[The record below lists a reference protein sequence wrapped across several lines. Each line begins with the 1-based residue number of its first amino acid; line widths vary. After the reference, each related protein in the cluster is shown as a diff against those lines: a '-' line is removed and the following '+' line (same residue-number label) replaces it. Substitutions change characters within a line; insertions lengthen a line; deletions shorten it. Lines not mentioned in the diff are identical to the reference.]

1 MTALRFGLFAL
12 GLAACVAPSTGHA
25 VDLALDPYV
34 EYNAGL
40 TLMRNQNLTRANP
53 PGLSGR
59 VESKPGF
66 NVGGAIGTKFL
77 QHFRTEINVGY
88 RQNDVDKIAIQAG
101 ANDGDGTFSMLHVL
115 TNAYAEY
122 DFNVGVIPYF
132 GLGIG
137 YGLIALDANNETN
150 TLQIDSDDNA
160 FIWNVMVG
168 GSIPLHNPRNPERPT
183 TVFNFGYRYLQSE
196 DLNFRARLNTIP
208 SGPTGPIARQVD
220 SEYDAH
226 ELVFGLRLF
235 F

>member
-12 GLAACVAPSTGHA
+12 GLATCITPSTAFA
-25 VDLALDPYV
+25 VDLGLDPYI

-59 VESKPGF
+59 VESEPGF

-88 RQNDVDKIAIQAG
+88 RRNDVDRIAIQAG
-101 ANDGDGTFSMLHVL
+101 NNDGDGRLAMIHVL

-122 DFNVGVIPYF
+122 DFKIGVIPYF

-137 YGLIALDANNETN
+137 YGNIDLDADNKDN
-150 TLQIDSDDNA
+150 TLQINSDDHA
-160 FIWNVMVG
+160 FIWNVMAG
-168 GSIPLHNPRNPERPT
+168 GSIPIRNPKNPERST
-183 TVFNFGYRYLQSE
+183 TVFTFGYRYLQSE
-196 DLNFRARLNTIP
+196 DLNFRARIDTVP

-226 ELVFGLRLF
+226 ELVFGLRF
-235 F
+235 FF

>member
-59 VESKPGF
+59 VESEPGF

-88 RQNDVDKIAIQAG
+88 RRNDVDRIAIQPG
-101 ANDGDGTFSMLHVL
+101 NNDGEGRLAVDRVGLEVRLGGRQFAEEAQRGKEGGRDDHDGEDDEQPIHVP
-115 TNAYAEY
+115 
-122 DFNVGVIPYF
+122 IP
-132 GLGIG
+132 
-137 YGLIALDANNETN
+137 
-150 TLQIDSDDNA
+150 
-160 FIWNVMVG
+160 
-168 GSIPLHNPRNPERPT
+168 P
-183 TVFNFGYRYLQSE
+183 
-196 DLNFRARLNTIP
+196 
-208 SGPTGPIARQVD
+208 
-220 SEYDAH
+220 
-226 ELVFGLRLF
+226 
-235 F
+235 